1 MRRAGL
7 AVVAA
12 VVVLVSGCGGSDDG
26 GGESSSVP
34 YGART
39 CSDWSGRM
47 DDTERWDAAEELLV
61 NAKGTDGAEGDRAPS
76 ASTLKQF
83 SSDLDT
89 LCGRRAGDE
98 MLAPLADELYTLNRA
113 YYSI

>member
-1 MRRAGL
+1 MRRSGL
-7 AVVAA
+7 AVAAAA
-12 VVVLVSGCGGSDDG
+12 VVVLVSACGGSGD

-39 CSDWSGRM
+39 CSDWAGRM

-61 NAKGTDGAEGDRAPS
+61 NAKGADGAEGDRAPS

-89 LCGRRAGDE
+89 LCGRKAGDD